1 MKPTVKEIAV
11 FGLLGALMFISK
23 IVMEFL
29 PNIHLIGMFI
39 VATTVIYR
47 QKALY
52 PLYVFV
58 FLTGVF
64 NGFATWWIPYLYIWT
79 VLWGM
84 AMLLPKRMPKAVAP
98 FVYAG
103 TSALHGL
110 LYGTLYAPAQA
121 LLFGLSVKQ
130 LPAWIAAGLPF
141 DVAHAVGN
149 AIAGVLIVPL
159 ILLLRRIDRGP
170 IRE

>member
-1 MKPTVKEIAV
+1 MKLTVKDIAV
-11 FGLLGALMFISK
+11 FAMLGALMFVSK
-23 IVMEFL
+23 AVMEFL
-29 PNIHLIGMFI
+29 PNLHLIGMFI
-39 VATTVIYR
+39 VSTTVVYR

-58 FLTGVF
+58 FLTGLF

-84 AMLLPKRMPKAVAP
+84 TMLLPKRMPKAIEPV
-98 FVYAG
+98 VYAA

-121 LLFGLSVKQ
+121 LLFGLSIRQ
-130 LPAWIAAGLPF
+130 IPAWIAAGFPF
-141 DVAHAVGN
+141 DITHAIGN
-149 AIAGVLIVPL
+149 AVSGVLIVPL
-159 ILLLRRIDRGP
+159 ILLLRRIDRGAQKP
-170 IRE
+170 